1 MRYYSR
7 SAGRAEIITRFHL
20 TNFFRTLKM
29 FPVVPKSKVCI
40 IRSLRTNN
48 TPTYLTPR
56 LGSPDLCIA
65 LLMGGAT
72 LPPPI
77 SNRPQSIA
85 LTASFPDRGP
95 VLDMTVCLY
104 QVAVVRYSVAGRP
117 LGSALGISGGMLLM
131 GGATLPPPS
140 VTSSKIHAS
149 AFCAAERKY
158 WYQPMFGIFLGHD
171 CGVFPTGNFFIS
183 FFPAV
188 HQ

>member
-1 MRYYSR
+1 MDIQSDYSR

-48 TPTYLTPR
+48 TPPYLTPR
-56 LGSPDLCIA
+56 LGSQDLCIA
-65 LLMGGAT
+65 LLMGGQRC
-72 LPPPI
+72 PPPI

-117 LGSALGISGGMLLM
+117 LGSALGISGGMLLRGGQRCPPISNALQNPRERILR
-131 GGATLPPPS
+131 GGAEVL
-140 VTSSKIHAS
+140 V
-149 AFCAAERKY
+149 
-158 WYQPMFGIFLGHD
+158 
-171 CGVFPTGNFFIS
+171 PTDVRDLFRT
-183 FFPAV
+183 
-188 HQ
+188 